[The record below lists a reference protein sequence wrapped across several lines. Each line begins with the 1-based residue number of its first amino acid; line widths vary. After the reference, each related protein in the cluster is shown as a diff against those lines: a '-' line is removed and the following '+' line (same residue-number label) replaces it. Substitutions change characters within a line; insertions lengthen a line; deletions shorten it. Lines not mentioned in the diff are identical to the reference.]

1 MAGEAADGR
10 EAVAKADTLR
20 PDVVLMDVVMPGM
33 NGLEA
38 TLLIERHH
46 PEVKVLVLGMYD
58 DEEYVQQLIQAGAS
72 GYVLKSI
79 SGDDFVVAIREVHGG
94 SSFLGPAAAASLVED
109 YVRRSPAGAAS
120 ADLDVLTARERKV
133 LALIADGKSDLAVA
147 EALRLSRKT
156 VESHCANIMRKLGL
170 HDVTG
175 LVKYA
180 LRTGLTRL
188 DAPASKG

>member
-1 MAGEAADGR
+1 VAGEAADGR

-109 YVRRSPAGAAS
+109 YVRRSPAGPRAPTSMYLPRAN
-120 ADLDVLTARERKV
+120 ARC
-133 LALIADGKSDLAVA
+133 
-147 EALRLSRKT
+147 SR
-156 VESHCANIMRKLGL
+156 
-170 HDVTG
+170 
-175 LVKYA
+175 
-180 LRTGLTRL
+180 
-188 DAPASKG
+188 